1 MYNDYLKST
10 LENATREAENN
21 TSTELIGGKDT
32 QFYVFRDEVKDKDGN
47 IKLVERHIT
56 EPALIESLVTISA
69 ISKLAEVSTSIL
81 AFEFS
86 KITKEQ
92 AEKYKCKN
100 PIEFI
105 AKNFPRY
112 DTNTIGKYRRVGLL
126 FCDRTSKVFAFR
138 KGVDS
143 DVSVNTLDKVVAL
156 ASKGKKLETL
166 TEEELETLY
175 NEFYNNYVAN
185 GRINLNAPQSKVLA
199 RVNEIKNE
207 IDGIIKSEKE
217 IETSNNSDNLS
228 NSENSTSDNTNSENS
243 VSDNTNSE
251 NSATTPENT
260 ENIRTSAE
268 EHLNLLRVIFKDNK
282 NALNLI
288 AKLIKEA
295 EKLN

>member
-1 MYNDYLKST
+1 MYNDYLNSI
-10 LENATREAENN
+10 LETATSDAKAN

-32 QFYVFRDEVKDKDGN
+32 AFYVFRDEVKDKDGN
-47 IKLVERHIT
+47 IKLIERHIT

-126 FCDRTSKVFAFR
+126 FCDRTSKTFAFR
-138 KGVDS
+138 KGVDA

-166 TEEELETLY
+166 SEEELESLY

-185 GRINLNAPQSKVLA
+185 GRINLNAPQSKVLS

-207 IDGIIKSEKE
+207 IEGVIKSEKD
-217 IETSNNSDNLS
+217 IENSNNSDN
-228 NSENSTSDNTNSENS
+228 STNI
-243 VSDNTNSE
+243 E
-251 NSATTPENT
+251 NSASDSTNIENSASDST
-260 ENIRTSAE
+260 NTENSASDSTNIENIRTSAE

-288 AKLIKEA
+288 VKLLKEA